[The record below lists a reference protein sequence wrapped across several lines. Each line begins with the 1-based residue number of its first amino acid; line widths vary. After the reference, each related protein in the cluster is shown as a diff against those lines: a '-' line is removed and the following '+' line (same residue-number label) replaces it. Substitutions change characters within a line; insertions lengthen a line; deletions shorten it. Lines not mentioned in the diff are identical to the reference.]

1 MAIPDFQQCMRPLLD
16 AISDGQIKHFNEAY
30 EAVCKH
36 FNVTD
41 EEKRALLP
49 SGKQTII
56 RNRCSWAKTY
66 MSKAG
71 LLSTP
76 ARSHIQITEAGRQA
90 LVTRPDSIDVNFL
103 KKNSPEFAKFHTA
116 KPKNLTTPSKSQLE
130 ADADPSERLQTAYEE
145 INASLAAELL
155 DTVKSNS
162 WQFFE
167 KLVVDLMIAMG
178 YGGSR
183 KESGEATQYT
193 NDEGIDGIINED
205 KLGLDKIYLQ
215 AKRWENT
222 VQRPEIDKFIGA
234 LTRKGASKGVFI
246 TTSDFSSGALDAA
259 TGLNMSVVL
268 IDGQQLADLLIQ
280 YDLGVNTKEAF
291 LVKDIDSD
299 YFIED

>member
-1 MAIPDFQQCMRPLLD
+1 MAIPDFQQCMRPLLA
-16 AISDGQIKHFNEAY
+16 AIEDGQITHFNEAY
-30 EAVCKH
+30 EAVCNC
-36 FNVTD
+36 FQVTD
-41 EEKRALLP
+41 EEKRAMLP

-56 RNRCSWAKTY
+56 RNRCGWARTY
-66 MSKAG
+66 MKKAG
-71 LLSTP
+71 LLTSP
-76 ARSHIQITEAGRQA
+76 ARSHIQITEEGLKA
-90 LVTRPDSIDVNFL
+90 LQERPENIDVSYL
-103 KKNSPEFAKFHTA
+103 KANYPSFVEFHTA
-116 KPKNLTTPSKSQLE
+116 KPKTNSSPVIE
-130 ADADPSERLQTAYEE
+130 AQEVTDPSERLQNAYEE

-155 DTVKSNS
+155 DTIKTNS

-167 KLVVDLMIAMG
+167 RLVVDLMIAMG
-178 YGGSR
+178 YGGSS

-234 LTRKGASKGVFI
+234 LTRKGANKGVFI
-246 TTSDFSSGALDAA
+246 TTSNFSSGALDAA
-259 TGLNMSVVL
+259 TGLKINVVL
-268 IDGQQLADLLIQ
+268 IDGKQLADLMIQ

-299 YFIED
+299 YFNED